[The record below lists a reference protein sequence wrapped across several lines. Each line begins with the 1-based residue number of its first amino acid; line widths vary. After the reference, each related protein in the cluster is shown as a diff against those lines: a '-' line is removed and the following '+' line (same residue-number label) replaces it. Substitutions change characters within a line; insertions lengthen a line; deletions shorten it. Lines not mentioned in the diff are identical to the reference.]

1 MTFKWLPDA
10 EFDPRPRLAWLIECA
25 FDLVIGAF
33 YRKEEILPP
42 GYRLEPGTLIVS
54 NHQRDSDVPV
64 LTTVVC
70 RRKGVHI
77 RWPLPFYAMREDL
90 LYPGALANLLAEWP
104 EPLPKLLGNIPL
116 AWLFRTIRAEPMRR
130 LREFTFGETLNALL
144 DAGFGAAYPV
154 TIFNDRGRREITA
167 AIGKLP
173 LRLDEIDSRRL
184 GKLRQSFWGLRRLR
198 VASLRALKPEFRTTI
213 TAQLARFAALLDAGR
228 TVYFAPEGTI
238 SGTGK
243 FGRIRTG
250 TRRLYRLAA
259 RPPPLL
265 PLTLSYDPLG
275 PGRLRVIVHV
285 GEALRNLDS
294 SDERIFAADLRHAIL
309 RLYAVNPSHLIAHF
323 LTTGPVTFT
332 TQEFAA
338 WLHRAAAAI
347 TAAGFT
353 LDPLLARSAPE
364 TLATERLGW
373 LKRKKL
379 IAREPALW
387 RNDCPRDAT
396 PGWRKPAN
404 VVRYLANALDDLA
417 PELVRNLGP

>member
-10 EFDPRPRLAWLIECA
+10 EFDPHPRLAWLIECG
-25 FDLVIGAF
+25 FDLVVSTL
-33 YRKEEILPP
+33 YRKEKMLPP

-64 LTTVVC
+64 LTTVLC
-70 RRKGVHI
+70 RREGVHI
-77 RWPLPFYAMREDL
+77 RWPLPFFVMREDL
-90 LYPGALANLLAEWP
+90 LQPHTLGNLLAEWP
-104 EPLPKLLGNIPL
+104 QPLPTLLGSIPL
-116 AWLFRTIRAEPMRR
+116 AWLFRIIRGEPMRR
-130 LREFTFGETLNALL
+130 LREFSFGETLNSLL
-144 DAGFGAAYPV
+144 DAGLGAADPV
-154 TIFNDRGRREITA
+154 TVFNNRGRREITA
-167 AIGKLP
+167 ALGKLP
-173 LRLDEIDSRRL
+173 LRLDQIDPRRL

-198 VASLRALKPEFRTTI
+198 VASLQILKPEFRTTI
-213 TAQLARFAALLDAGR
+213 AAQLARFAALLDAGR

-243 FGRIRTG
+243 FGRIRIG

-259 RPPPLL
+259 HPPPLL
-265 PLTLSYDPLG
+265 PLALSYDPLG

-294 SDERIFAADLRHAIL
+294 SGERIFAVGLRHAIQ

-323 LTTGPVTFT
+323 LTAGPATFT

-338 WLHRAAAAI
+338 WLRRAAA
-347 TAAGFT
+347 TVSAAGFT
-353 LDPLLARSAPE
+353 LDPVLARSAPE
-364 TLATERLGW
+364 TLATERLAW

-379 IAREPALW
+379 VAREPAHW
-387 RNDCPRDAT
+387 HNRYSRDAA
-396 PGWRKPAN
+396 PGWRKPPN
-404 VVRYLANALDDLA
+404 VVRYLANALEDLA